1 MHRVVCST
9 KEPLLEFDRSPNR
22 IREELITKPHVS
34 VNGYID
40 VPTGYG
46 LGIEVDE
53 DKLNYFKLND

>member
-9 KEPLLEFDRSPNR
+9 KSRFWEFDRSPNR
-22 IREELITKPHVS
+22 IREELITKPHVA

-53 DKLNYFKLND
+53 R